1 MPNAINVEN
10 MGKINADLE
19 GLVALW
25 VVDYRGLT
33 VKESEQLRR
42 SITAA
47 GAKMAVY
54 KNTLVRK
61 AIKEAG
67 LPELDEILNGPSA
80 FVFAAGDPVA
90 SAKAVK
96 QFAEATKKLTIKG
109 GIMDGEALTAEQV
122 EAIAALP
129 SRDELIGQI
138 ACSLTQVASQLAI
151 ALGEMSEKEAAAA

>member
-33 VKESEQLRR
+33 VKESEQIRR

-109 GIMDGEALTAEQV
+109 GIMDGEALNAEQV